1 MTSDA
6 WRPIETRITTA
17 TITTGIAIGR
27 IPWREFSFSRPV
39 LIGPGPVDLAAL
51 MRADQARDA
60 TVKPQPLP
68 APPKDAES

>member
-1 MTSDA
+1 MASDG
-6 WRPIETRITTA
+6 WQPIETPITTA

-27 IPWREFSFSRPV
+27 PPLREYVFSRPV
-39 LIGPGPVDLAAL
+39 IVGPGPVDLAAL

-68 APPKDAES
+68 APPAEDKA